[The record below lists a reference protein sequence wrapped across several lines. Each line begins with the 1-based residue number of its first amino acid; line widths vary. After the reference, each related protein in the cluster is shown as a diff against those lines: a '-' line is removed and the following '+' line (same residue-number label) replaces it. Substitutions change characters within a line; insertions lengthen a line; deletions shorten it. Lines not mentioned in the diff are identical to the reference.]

1 MSTWQRIWGSID
13 HPAWVRFFVGL
24 GGLVLAFG
32 AALFSTVFRQQG
44 NELGTAIAAS
54 LALLL
59 AGSVGLYTV
68 PYLAQRAALEGFRD
82 AMDLDLTR
90 EGLVYLGATLVIG
103 VAALNTNNNLLFIV
117 VSAMLAAVLVSGVAS
132 VLVLRGLRLDV
143 TLPDRIFARQSMLA
157 RVSLANRY
165 RMAVFSVAVVP
176 PKVRSRKRMYWERG
190 VFGWPPKRPAHRQ
203 WFRVADLKLKFAES
217 QVAPDAILR
226 QSIYFPYVSARGSAH
241 ADVELHFSRRGLYSQ
256 KDFGVSTRFPFSF
269 LRKTRKVA
277 LSRELIVY
285 PSVAETDELFQV
297 LPLITGEFEAFL
309 AGRGHDLYRIREHQP
324 GDSARQVDWKAT
336 AKSQSLKVREY
347 SREDERKLRIVFDN
361 PAPGVLSEEEYE
373 AAVELA
379 ASLAWHFSDSQTQ
392 MTFVAPGYSGS
403 PQTMDFLHYLAL
415 VEPKAGNSVLRS
427 LQATPDFNILITA
440 EPRGTLPTSLWTSSY
455 ILFMQKRAVSKA
467 RPAR

>member
-1 MSTWQRIWGSID
+1 LTALTSMQHFWRSID

-44 NELGTAIAAS
+44 NELGTAVTAS

-59 AGSVGLYTV
+59 AGFVGLYTV
-68 PYLAQRAALEGFRD
+68 PYLAKRAALEGFREAVD
-82 AMDLDLTR
+82 YDITR
-90 EGLVYLGATLVIG
+90 EGLVYLAATLVIG

-132 VLVLRGLRLDV
+132 ALVLRGLRLEV

-157 RVSLANRY
+157 RFSLHNRY
-165 RMAVFSVAVVP
+165 RLAVFSVAVVP
-176 PKVRSRKRMYWERG
+176 PQVRGGKRMYWEKG
-190 VFGWPPKRPAHRQ
+190 VFGWPPKRPAHQQ
-203 WFRVADLKLKFAES
+203 WFRVADLKLKFAEL

-226 QSIYFPYVSARGSAH
+226 RSVYFPFISARGSAH
-241 ADVELHFSRRGLYSQ
+241 ADVELHFPRRGLYAQ
-256 KDFGVSTRFPFSF
+256 KDFNVSTRFPFSF

-297 LPLITGEFEAFL
+297 LPMITGEFEAFL

-361 PAPGVLSEEEYE
+361 PAPGILSEEEYE

-392 MTFVAPGYSGS
+392 LTFVAQGYDGS
-403 PQTMDFLHYLAL
+403 PHAMDFLRYLAL
-415 VEPKAGNSVLRS
+415 VKPEAGDSVLRS
-427 LQATPDFNILITA
+427 LRSTPDFNILM
-440 EPRGTLPTSLWTSSY
+440 
-455 ILFMQKRAVSKA
+455 MQKRARPEA